1 MELRHLRYF
10 IAVAEELHFGRAAQ
24 RLRITQPPL
33 SFQIQSLE
41 RELGVQLFLR
51 GRRVQLTEAGRALLG
66 KAREAIEAA
75 DAAARAA
82 QQASLM
88 INGRLRVGY
97 PATGVFELPPL
108 ALRTFQERFPSVG
121 VDTVVATT
129 GAHLEALRAKQLD
142 VAFVRLGV
150 LDRETMQFRALQ
162 PEPLLLAVPEGH
174 ALAQLAVVPVERL
187 AGEPII
193 LFPHALEPLLYR
205 YLVSE
210 VLGRSRVAPSV
221 VLEATTLESAC
232 SAVAARLGVAFVGEP
247 LTRIFAIPGVAY
259 RSFAPPAPMSKLG
272 VAWRRDTTSNA
283 VRWFLEV
290 LDELADAAGLDRR
303 FEPSARLNGRRS
315 PASVLAGTPHLQV
328 TADGGLA
335 T

>member
-33 SFQIQSLE
+33 SFQIQALE
-41 RELGVQLFLR
+41 RELGVQLFVR
-51 GRRVQLTEAGRALLG
+51 GRRVELTESGRALLA

-82 QQASLM
+82 QQAGLT
-88 INGRLRVGY
+88 IDGRLRVGY
-97 PATGVFELPPL
+97 PAAGVFELPPL
-108 ALRTFQERFPSVG
+108 ALRTFQERFPHVG
-121 VDTVVATT
+121 VEAVVAAT
-129 GAHLEALRAKQLD
+129 GAHLEALDADQLD

-150 LDRETMQFRALQ
+150 LDREAMQFRVLQ
-162 PEPLLLAVPEGH
+162 PEPLLLAVPEDH
-174 ALAQLAVVPVERL
+174 ALARLPVVPVARL

-205 YLVSE
+205 YLVTD

-221 VLEATTLESAC
+221 AFEATTLESAC
-232 SAVAARLGVAFVGEP
+232 SAVAARLGVAFVGEQMA
-247 LTRIFAIPGVAY
+247 RIFAMPGVVY
-259 RSFAPPAPMSKLG
+259 RPFVPPAPLARLG
-272 VAWRRDTTSNA
+272 VAWRQDADSNA

-290 LDELADAAGLDRR
+290 LDELAVAAEAVAAGSGGRA
-303 FEPSARLNGRRS
+303 PAGVAR
-315 PASVLAGTPHLQV
+315 
-328 TADGGLA
+328 
-335 T
+335 

>member
-24 RLRITQPPL
+24 RLHITQPPL

-41 RELGVQLFLR
+41 RELGVQLFVR
-51 GRRVQLTEAGRALLG
+51 GRRVQLTESGRALLA

-88 INGRLRVGY
+88 INGCLRVGY
-97 PATGVFELPPL
+97 PAAGVFELPPL
-108 ALRTFQERFPSVG
+108 ALRTFQERFPNVA
-121 VDTVVATT
+121 VETVVAPT

-150 LDRETMQFRALQ
+150 LDRETMQFRTLQ
-162 PEPLLLAVPEGH
+162 LEPLLLAVPEDH
-174 ALAQLAVVPVERL
+174 ALAQLPVVPVELL

-205 YLVSE
+205 YLVTD

-247 LTRIFAIPGVAY
+247 LARIFALPGVAY
-259 RSFAPPAPMSKLG
+259 RPFAPPPPVSRLG
-272 VAWRRDTTSNA
+272 VAWRQDATSNG

-290 LDELADAAGLDRR
+290 LDELAEAAGLDRR
-303 FEPSARLNGRRS
+303 FEPSVTRNGRRS
-315 PASVLAGTPHLQV
+315 PASVLAGGPSLQITANGSVV
-328 TADGGLA
+328 T
-335 T
+335 

>member
-10 IAVAEELHFGRAAQ
+10 IAVAEELHFGRAAE

-41 RELGVQLFLR
+41 RELGVQLFVR
-51 GRRVQLTEAGRALLG
+51 GRRVQMTEAGRALLA

-82 QQASLM
+82 QQASLT

-97 PATGVFELPPL
+97 PAAGVFELPPL

-121 VDTVVATT
+121 IETVVAAT
-129 GAHLEALRAKQLD
+129 GAHLDALHAGQLD

-150 LDRETMQFRALQ
+150 LDREAMHFRALQ
-162 PEPLLLAVPEGH
+162 PEPLLLAVPQDH
-174 ALAQLAVVPVERL
+174 ALARLPVVPVERL

-193 LFPHALEPLLYR
+193 IFPYALEPLLYR
-205 YLVSE
+205 YLVTD
-210 VLGRSRVAPSV
+210 VLGRSRVAPTV
-221 VLEATTLESAC
+221 ALEATTLESAC
-232 SAVAARLGVAFVGEP
+232 SAVAARLGVAFVSESFA
-247 LTRIFAIPGVAY
+247 RIFAIPGVAY
-259 RSFAPPAPMSKLG
+259 RPFAPSPPLSTLG
-272 VAWRRDTTSNA
+272 VAWRRDPTSSA
-283 VRWFLEV
+283 VRCFLEV
-290 LDELADAAGLDRR
+290 LDELAEA
-303 FEPSARLNGRRS
+303 
-315 PASVLAGTPHLQV
+315 PASVLAGRPRLQLA
-328 TADGGLA
+328 ADGRMA